1 LALDGVCPRAKVHD
15 QKRRRLGVTVGKG
28 ANQQMPVF
36 KEEIVKPAD
45 EIKIEKAEE
54 EVKETPLVS
63 EKLELLIE
71 EIKDEIIASNPE
83 EKVD

>member
-1 LALDGVCPRAKVHD
+1 
-15 QKRRRLGVTVGKG
+15 
-28 ANQQMPVF
+28 MPVF